1 MFAQIKPEPYHGYY
15 YRILKAQGKNA
26 TGGAYNYVLK
36 GSMLGGF
43 AVVAWPAK
51 YGNSGIMT
59 FIVNHNGVI
68 YQKNF
73 GKKTEK
79 IAKSMTKY
87 DPDKHRH

>member
-1 MFAQIKPEPYHGYY
+1 
-15 YRILKAQGKNA
+15 
-26 TGGAYNYVLK
+26 
-36 GSMLGGF
+36 MLGGF

-59 FIVNHNGVI
+59 FIVNHDGVI

-73 GKKTEK
+73 GKNTEK

-87 DPDKHRH
+87 DPDKTWAKAQK